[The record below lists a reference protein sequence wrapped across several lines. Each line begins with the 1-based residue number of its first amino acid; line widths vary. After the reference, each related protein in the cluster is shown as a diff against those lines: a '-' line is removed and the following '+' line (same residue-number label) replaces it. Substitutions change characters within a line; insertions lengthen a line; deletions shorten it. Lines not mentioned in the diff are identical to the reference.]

1 MVDEMYLQK
10 SADYHSGDLVGCD
23 ESGVLYKGIVG
34 FVIVSAKWM

>member
-23 ESGVLYKGIVG
+23 ESGVLYKSLSW
-34 FVIVSAKWM
+34 FDDSWFK